1 MKYILVLFCLII
13 TYSIGNA
20 QQQTGTAKQLQES
33 AKSLLQ
39 QGQFDK
45 AVQVLDIARQ
55 QEPGNIEILKD
66 LVFANYLKRDFA
78 KAIEI
83 GKVVIELPEADQQA
97 FQVLGLAYKAI
108 ASYKEGG
115 RLYKTA
121 LKKFPN
127 SGVIYNE
134 YAELLAMD
142 NSLEDA
148 IAQWEKGIELDP
160 NYSGSYYNAAM
171 YYIRYKSWLR
181 AVLYAEQFLNLESY
195 SARTEEIKKQLPDIY
210 KNLLTPAVA
219 TQLLNAKTTTPFEKA
234 VLESLVKAADG
245 TQVNNAADL
254 IGIRTRF
261 IKDWAQDKQKKYPFQ
276 LFDNEQ
282 YLLSQG
288 LFEAYNYWLF
298 SPVIGEDVYKIW
310 LAKNAKEGGAFKN
323 LQQNKLFKVPAGQYY
338 FAR

>member
-1 MKYILVLFCLII
+1 MKYILVFIFLI
-13 TYSIGNA
+13 TSYSTLSA
-20 QQQTGTAKQLQES
+20 QQQQTGTAKQLQES

-83 GKVVIELPEADQQA
+83 GKIVVELPEADQQA

-142 NSLEDA
+142 NSLDEA
-148 IAQWEKGIELDP
+148 ITQWEKGIELDP
-160 NYSGSYYNAAM
+160 NYSGNYYNAAM

-181 AVLYAEQFLNLESY
+181 ALLYAEQFLNLESY

-210 KNLLTPAVA
+210 KNLL
-219 TQLLNAKTTTPFEKA
+219 
-234 VLESLVKAADG
+234 
-245 TQVNNAADL
+245 
-254 IGIRTRF
+254 
-261 IKDWAQDKQKKYPFQ
+261 
-276 LFDNEQ
+276 
-282 YLLSQG
+282 
-288 LFEAYNYWLF
+288 
-298 SPVIGEDVYKIW
+298 SP
-310 LAKNAKEGGAFKN
+310 
-323 LQQNKLFKVPAGQYY
+323 Q
-338 FAR
+338 